1 MAKSVT
7 LWLQKSDSIDE
18 AICSFIELDAKLN
31 KLQTLQ
37 YV

>member
-1 MAKSVT
+1 MAKNIT

-18 AICSFIELDAKLN
+18 TICSFIELEAQLN